1 MKNKEEQ
8 FKRTEQIVDLGVDY
22 ALGTVMR
29 NVFKAC
35 GNATNPACLRN
46 TERFLDRLMKLSI
59 DVDRGKLSAA
69 QIAELRTKYQHATL
83 MGLYEEDTYE
93 KVALVLETFAD
104 SLMLDGIDVV
114 RDIEPYTGPENSTRI
129 VDLSVS
135 HVQQVEVNED
145 YSTMESAYVLDAYPL
160 VAQMGLGMLDID
172 KRIEQ
177 ETQKAKKKKL
187 VHTPQGLLSD
197 TLDEIFKEGK
207 ILLAIQ
213 SGEEYNK
220 T

>member
-93 KVALVLETFAD
+93 KVALVLETVAD